1 MIDNENKDS
10 IQEEISLFVE
20 EAERLGEDETY
31 HSWNL
36 SESEL
41 RTKTNERNYYI
52 ELKNEYTGVTDVI
65 YVDRHDYL
73 LYKRPIWREWKR
85 RQLEKR
91 CLIPAKN
98 SIGYKHCMED
108 CENCPYSRSGKPV
121 SLDVMKEDAN
131 YEHPDDAA
139 LTPDQLAFFKEAVE
153 LLWGLIEKVSTKEQ
167 FEKIKLRYK
176 EELTY
181 REIGEIYG
189 VSHKAIEKSIK
200 GVLDK
205 LQDVMTE
212 SERRFLYKYILRN

>member
-1 MIDNENKDS
+1 MTDEYIKIN
-10 IQEEISLFVE
+10 EEIGLFAE

-31 HSWNL
+31 HSGNL

-41 RTKTNERNYYI
+41 RTKTNERSYYI
-52 ELKNEYTGVTDVI
+52 ELKNEYTGATDVI

-73 LYKRPIWREWKR
+73 LYKRPIWREWKK

-98 SIGYKHCMED
+98 SFGYKHCMED
-108 CENCPYSRSGKPV
+108 CENCPYSKSGKPV
-121 SLDVMKEDAN
+121 SLDAMKEESN
-131 YEHPDDAA
+131 YEHPDDSA

-167 FEKIKLRYK
+167 FEKIRLRYK

-181 REIGEIYG
+181 KEIGEIYG

-205 LQDVMTE
+205 LQDIMTE
-212 SERRFLYKYILRN
+212 NERRFLYKYILRN